1 MPLKRYNPS
10 YFPSNRAKIE
20 VAMLKKILY
29 VILASTIEVR
39 VTPEVDRVTYRD

>member
-20 VAMLKKILY
+20 VVMLKKILY
-29 VILASTIEVR
+29 ITLASTIEVR
-39 VTPEVDRVTYRD
+39 VTSEVDRVMYKD